1 MILFIIITIQNKISA
16 TLRLSFLRTDVVIG
30 PRRKG
35 YTFTHGNL
43 LLIFAARFTQDIAQF
58 IIFLAILARN
68 IKAHG

>member
-1 MILFIIITIQNKISA
+1 MIRFILIMIQNKISA

-43 LLIFAARFTQDIAQF
+43 LQIFAARFTQDLAPF
-58 IIFLAILARN
+58 IIFLAILVSN
-68 IKAHG
+68 VKVYS

>member
-1 MILFIIITIQNKISA
+1 MTIFIPIVIQNKTSA

-43 LLIFAARFTQDIAQF
+43 LLIFAVQFTQV
-58 IIFLAILARN
+58 LA
-68 IKAHG
+68 H

>member
-1 MILFIIITIQNKISA
+1 MMIQNKTSA

-43 LLIFAARFTQDIAQF
+43 LLIFAARFTQDLATF
-58 IIFLAILARN
+58 KIFLAISASN
-68 IKAHG
+68 IKIYS

>member
-1 MILFIIITIQNKISA
+1 MIQNKILA

-43 LLIFAARFTQDIAQF
+43 LIIFAARFTQDFAQF
-58 IIFLAILARN
+58 IIFLAIAASK
-68 IKAHG
+68 IKLYD